1 MDHVDEL
8 LHRPGGSDHWSES
21 YYFDFVSDEVTGH
34 FRVEAKPN
42 AGDAD
47 VWSYIH
53 DGDRWLWS
61 HDTPSAAEAHGGH
74 VDAGD
79 RTVTARPLE
88 LGERW
93 RVEVEGALLES
104 TGPDELLR
112 GEGAEVEVDASLTF
126 AAASPAFYYSGGE
139 DWIPREST
147 DRYEQACRVEGTVD
161 VAEDSFSFDDAP
173 GERDHS
179 WGRRKWSEV
188 EHAWSS
194 AGFEDGSACNLFA
207 MEAFGE
213 LLVNGFWF
221 DGDEIHALTDVD
233 LRPSREVDA
242 AAVEDWA
249 RGDPPSFEAELSF
262 ADDET
267 RSLSIDPGLTTPVS
281 LEDDGGRCILA
292 RSPCT
297 VERADGVTG
306 AGYTECNRVVD

>member
-21 YYFDFVSDEVTGH
+21 YYFDFVDDEVAGH
-34 FRVEAKPN
+34 VRVESKPN

-47 VWSYIH
+47 VWTYIH

-61 HDTPSAAEAHGGH
+61 HDTPSAAKAHGGH
-74 VDAGD
+74 VDAGGW
-79 RTVTARPLE
+79 TVTARPLE

-93 RVEVEGALLES
+93 SVDIEGILLENIRPEDLLREDGNGVEVE
-104 TGPDELLR
+104 
-112 GEGAEVEVDASLTF
+112 ASLTF
-126 AAASPAFYYSGGE
+126 DAASPAFYYSSGE
-139 DWIPREST
+139 DWIPREAT
-147 DRYEQACRVEGTVD
+147 DRYEQACRVSGDVRIEG
-161 VAEDSFSFDDAP
+161 ESLSFMDAP

-188 EHAWSS
+188 EHTWSS
-194 AGFEDGSACNLFA
+194 AGFEDDESYNLFA

-221 DGDEIHALTDVD
+221 DGDEPHAITDVD

-249 RGDPPSFEAELSF
+249 GGDPPSFGADLSF

-267 RSLSIDPGLTTPVS
+267 RSLSIEPVLTTPVA

-297 VERADGVTG
+297 VKRADGVTG